1 MRLLDA
7 WTEPSGYEWR
17 YEADRQAIEIV
28 RRRSA
33 IFQIHALAGKQ
44 HYTVSSSTQDS
55 AAGGDGEGSGGGNL
69 TSQTISTETD
79 YDPWPEIEGQLK
91 GLLDPGT
98 RLSVAPSS
106 ASVTVSGTPRDIARA
121 RAYLGYL
128 NREVLRPVTLSVHV
142 YSVRVESEADYG
154 LGLSFSIA
162 RLLGEALR
170 VSVGSNAVALIKP
183 SPGGESGDTL
193 SATVRALNSAGAVSR
208 VLSADIPSLNGKP
221 AQFFELFQEA
231 YLRELRTTA
240 GDGIAQTELV
250 PGTVSSGFAVSY
262 LPRITGPGEVLVRLF
277 ASLRDRPSFTAFTS
291 NNQTIQLPAYA
302 SRAIQVTQKIG
313 RGETLMV
320 TGFSDRSASAQR
332 SGTFDADLPLPE
344 GARKASTARI
354 EQVLLIT
361 ADNRRAAGHR
371 GSAGDGVLSTILI
384 NGQRFAAGLYWLERS
399 GPAATAR
406 AARRF
411 ARPWCV
417 HRAGQTG
424 YAGGAEDDAPE
435 GLPALALAL
444 VDSIESDFWMALV
457 AGDAATGDSTDRG
470 DTGHYA
476 LIKVRDGAVLA
487 DGDEVFTGRDAAVEA
502 FNRARALGWDLYAT
516 PGLLSSGADRDVT
529 DLDVSNLAAAPENV
543 LRRAP
548 FTGLRR
554 GCMSLVLLLSA
565 AIAGVWIAWLQRDAL
580 LDWIAGPEP
589 AAAIAPRADPDLA
602 VAVDSAAL
610 IEACR
615 RALIDYPPW
624 LPAWRIES
632 LTCAARF
639 SDPELAALRP
649 ELAGRAVMLA
659 RWRLVPGHAEPLHRQ
674 LAEQHLSRWYA
685 ASVVDARAWA
695 VLPLGTVL
703 RISDRAPPP
712 ISSVSP
718 CCRQR
723 AWPSRGEDR
732 LRPRPAG
739 WLDRPDRPSQP
750 AVTLRRSIPRFRRP
764 RWSRDHRA
772 GSRC

>member
-1 MRLLDA
+1 M
-7 WTEPSGYEWR
+7 
-17 YEADRQAIEIV
+17 
-28 RRRSA
+28 
-33 IFQIHALAGKQ
+33 
-44 HYTVSSSTQDS
+44 
-55 AAGGDGEGSGGGNL
+55 
-69 TSQTISTETD
+69 
-79 YDPWPEIEGQLK
+79 
-91 GLLDPGT
+91 
-98 RLSVAPSS
+98 
-106 ASVTVSGTPRDIARA
+106 
-121 RAYLGYL
+121 
-128 NREVLRPVTLSVHV
+128 
-142 YSVRVESEADYG
+142 
-154 LGLSFSIA
+154 
-162 RLLGEALR
+162 
-170 VSVGSNAVALIKP
+170 
-183 SPGGESGDTL
+183 
-193 SATVRALNSAGAVSR
+193 
-208 VLSADIPSLNGKP
+208 
-221 AQFFELFQEA
+221 
-231 YLRELRTTA
+231 
-240 GDGIAQTELV
+240 
-250 PGTVSSGFAVSY
+250 
-262 LPRITGPGEVLVRLF
+262 
-277 ASLRDRPSFTAFTS
+277 
-291 NNQTIQLPAYA
+291 
-302 SRAIQVTQKIG
+302 
-313 RGETLMV
+313 
-320 TGFSDRSASAQR
+320 
-332 SGTFDADLPLPE
+332 
-344 GARKASTARI
+344 
-354 EQVLLIT
+354 
-361 ADNRRAAGHR
+361 
-371 GSAGDGVLSTILI
+371 STILI
-384 NGQRFAAGLYWLERS
+384 NGRPFAAGLYWLERS

-435 GLPALALAL
+435 GLPALAPAL
-444 VDSIESDFWMALV
+444 VDSVESDFWMALV

-548 FTGLRR
+548 FSGIRR
-554 GCMSLVLLLSA
+554 GRLGLVLLLSA

-589 AAAIAPRADPDLA
+589 VVVAAPPTDPDLA

-703 RISDRAPPP
+703 RISDRAPPLFL
-712 ISSVSP
+712 
-718 CCRQR
+718 
-723 AWPSRGEDR
+723 A
-732 LRPRPAG
+732 
-739 WLDRPDRPSQP
+739 
-750 AVTLRRSIPRFRRP
+750 FRRAVDRELGLRGARIDYARGPQGGWTVRIGHPGPLP
-764 RWSRDHRA
+764 RLADQFREAAGLAGVEITTLDLGADGGWRLHGRPVAPEAMTLAEFREPARA
-772 GSRC
+772 PASNSEQFPNEEATHE